1 MIKTRELSHAARS
14 KSTPNVQLHFY
25 MPAKGV
31 PRGNPGK
38 DAIYNIFVKKKTKNL
53 RDEMSTQKTL
63 QTLLRE
69 INDLK
74 TWRQINRFMDQK
86 I

>member
-38 DAIYNIFVKKKTKNL
+38 DAIYNIFVKKK
-53 RDEMSTQKTL
+53 QKTYEMRCL
-63 QTLLRE
+63 PRKLC
-69 INDLK
+69 K
-74 TWRQINRFMDQK
+74 HY
-86 I
+86 